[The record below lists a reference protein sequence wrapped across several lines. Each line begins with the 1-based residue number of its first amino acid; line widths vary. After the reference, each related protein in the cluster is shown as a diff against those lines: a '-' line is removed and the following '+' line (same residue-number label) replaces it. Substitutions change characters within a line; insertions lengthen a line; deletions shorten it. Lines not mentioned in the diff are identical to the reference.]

1 MAKYEIC
8 LHTKNVKLPPDRVA
22 VAGEASA
29 TASACL
35 MPPPACC
42 LVAAC
47 SCSSSSRF
55 EPQSLAG
62 PLIWRCLQH
71 ALRAFLLLVFRYES
85 RLDKVQEEA
94 LGGGGGG
101 AGCCGGCAA
110 LASSV
115 CVCVCDRVCVLS
127 WSQILLASLG
137 VGALPLPSSLADLL

>member
-29 TASACL
+29 TATACL
-35 MPPPACC
+35 MPPP
-42 LVAAC
+42 VC
-47 SCSSSSRF
+47 SCSSSRM

-94 LGGGGGG
+94 AGGGGG
-101 AGCCGGCAA
+101 AGRCAA

-137 VGALPLPSSLADLL
+137 VGALPLPSSLADLLL